1 MEEAQVKKS
10 SKEHNFIETVEWVA
24 LISTILI
31 ALYKLRQKS

>member
-1 MEEAQVKKS
+1 MKEAQIKTS

-31 ALYKLRQKS
+31 ALYKLKNK